1 MHNLFRKF
9 PAFVPLKFRWP
20 FLHFPQ
26 EIFFWRIF
34 ENSYKS
40 RGLKVS
46 KEAQPEP
53 KFQHT
58 SRRQSG
64 PLEKAG
70 DVAGRKIEYETG
82 ILAIERLKIILDI
95 LIFTIKYKNREATMD
110 YTIEALIEKI
120 REFHPELA
128 EKGMNLT
135 VKPEGEDKYLI
146 KLDKGGEEFGF
157 YLEKK
162 EADDCMAGKSCVN
175 LAVMVTECVV
185 ELEDRLV

>member
-1 MHNLFRKF
+1 
-9 PAFVPLKFRWP
+9 
-20 FLHFPQ
+20 
-26 EIFFWRIF
+26 
-34 ENSYKS
+34 
-40 RGLKVS
+40 
-46 KEAQPEP
+46 
-53 KFQHT
+53 
-58 SRRQSG
+58 
-64 PLEKAG
+64 
-70 DVAGRKIEYETG
+70 
-82 ILAIERLKIILDI
+82 LAIERLKTILDI

-110 YTIEALIEKI
+110 YTIEALKEKI
-120 REFHPELA
+120 REFHPELS